1 MSPIPRPGIAFL
13 FAHPAHWLALGGG
26 VGLLPAAG
34 TWGTLLAW
42 LLFPSLRQGAEG
54 DGAFAALL
62 ILGLVVGALV
72 CARTGRDL
80 GVADHGAIVWDEMLA
95 FWLILWIVPMEGHWH
110 MAAFV
115 LFRLFDIVKPPP
127 VSWADRRFKSG
138 MGVMLD
144 DLLAAGWTLL
154 VLALWQRFL
163 T

>member
-1 MSPIPRPGIAFL
+1 M
-13 FAHPAHWLALGGG
+13 
-26 VGLLPAAG
+26 LPAAG

-62 ILGLVVGALV
+62 ILGLVVGVLV

-95 FWLILWIVPMEGHWH
+95 FWLILWIVPMEEHGH

-115 LFRLFDIVKPPP
+115 LFRVFDIVKPPP
-127 VSWADRRFKSG
+127 VSWADRRFKNG

-144 DLLAAGWTLL
+144 DMLAAGWTLL